1 MTMNP
6 AVSKWNERFLASDD
20 YIFGTEPNDFVA
32 RHRSRFQPGM
42 KVLAIADGE
51 GRNGVWIAEQGCEVW
66 SVDGAPAASAKA
78 RRLAAS
84 RKVNLHIITQ
94 DISQWDWDAQPFDAV
109 VGIFFQFAN
118 PNLRA
123 KLFDGMKRALKPG
136 GMVMIEGYGMK
147 QLEYKT
153 GGPDIPEHLYT
164 LPLMRASFGD
174 MQIELLDEYDAEIH
188 EGPRHQGMS
197 ALVDLIAIKKHDV

>member
-6 AVSKWNERFLASDD
+6 AVSKWNERFLESDD

-32 RHRSRFQPGM
+32 RHRARFKPGM
-42 KVLAIADGE
+42 KVLAVADGE

-78 RRLAAS
+78 RRLAES
-84 RKVNLHIITQ
+84 RRVNMHILTQ
-94 DISQWDWDAQPFDAV
+94 DISQWDWDGQQFDAV

-118 PNLRA
+118 PSLRA
-123 KLFDGMKRALKPG
+123 KLFDGMKRAVKPG
-136 GMVMIEGYGMK
+136 GMLMIEGYGMK

-164 LPLMRASFGD
+164 LPLMRESFGD

-197 ALVDLIAIKKHDV
+197 ALVDLIAIKTVT

>member
-32 RHRSRFQPGM
+32 RHRARFQPGM
-42 KVLAIADGE
+42 RVLAVADGE

-84 RKVNLHIITQ
+84 RKVNMHIITQ
-94 DISQWDWDAQPFDAV
+94 DISQWDWDAKQFDAV

-123 KLFDGMKRALKPG
+123 KLFDGMKRAVKPG
-136 GMVMIEGYGMK
+136 GMLMIEGYGMK
-147 QLEYKT
+147 QLEFKT

-164 LPLMRASFGD
+164 LPLMRESFGD

-197 ALVDLIAIKKHDV
+197 ALVDLIAIKTAA